1 MTFDTHWA
9 RLALAFSVC
18 LGGITVAHA
27 QSDPVVL
34 TITAPKAA
42 PPVAASF
49 NMKFLKSLPQQTF
62 VTQTPWYKDP
72 VKFTGPLLRDVLAA
86 AKAKGEVINAVALDD
101 YQAKIPFSDAT
112 DYDVIL
118 AHQMDGKTLTAKD
131 KGPLFVVYPYDS
143 KAELQAVRFYER
155 SIWQLKAL
163 RVE

>member
-1 MTFDTHWA
+1 MNFNTPFA
-9 RLALAFSVC
+9 RLALAFSMY
-18 LGGITVAHA
+18 LGAFTASHA
-27 QSDPVVL
+27 QGDSVVL
-34 TITAPKAA
+34 TINAPAAGPTA
-42 PPVAASF
+42 VTF
-49 NMKFLKSLPQQTF
+49 NMKFLKSLPQRTF
-62 VTQTPWYKDP
+62 VTKTPWYKDP

-86 AKAKGEVINAVALDD
+86 AKVKGESMSAIALDD

-118 AHQMDGKTLTAKD
+118 AHQMDGKTLTPKN

>member
-42 PPVAASF
+42 PPLAASF

-86 AKAKGEVINAVALDD
+86 ARAKWDVINAVALDD

>member
-49 NMKFLKSLPQQTF
+49 NIKFLKSLPQQTF
-62 VTQTPWYKDP
+62 VTKTPWYKDP

-86 AKAKGEVINAVALDD
+86 AKAKGELINAVALDD

-155 SIWQLKAL
+155 SIWQLKAI